1 MHGYDMATATASGNG
16 DANLSVAIA
25 EQSCQECRRR
35 KAKCDRSVPTC
46 GLCHQYRRQC
56 IYEKH
61 SRTPLTRKHL
71 TEVEDRLERAEALI
85 KRLKRDN
92 GDPHAIHVAQAETRQ
107 PFPAV
112 NSSTSFDLRGTDPGD
127 LTTNTNGASITASSP
142 TMTGLLAGS
151 PPHPSTMTSPSVHH
165 HARIEDTAIS
175 RPGRSDGPR
184 PDRDI
189 ALNEVVDPRRNVNA
203 RPASNLSLAETPP
216 QDDFEWDEQD
226 NPERLDEYLGGMSAG
241 VQNTDP
247 VPDGMASLP
256 VGEKEAGYLGVASG
270 AALLRIIEP
279 RKIRRNSRSRTHRNS
294 SSSCTTLG
302 ICSAPD
308 PNRHISDAM
317 IDAYFSRYHLSYPI
331 IHEATFRAQYAEVI
345 PQPHGKCWQILAYT
359 IAAIGVYTSSDTAS
373 NSLDLDLFAH
383 ARSMLSFDHLE
394 LGNLTLVQALTL
406 ISNYQQKRDKP
417 NSGYNYLGLAV
428 RMATGLGLHK
438 EFAGWKISPLQME
451 IRRRVWW
458 SLCVF
463 DVGATITFSRPTVW
477 PYEGVEVAFPLNV
490 TDRDLTANSK
500 SYPKERETITPYTS
514 VGLQAKFHVATNR
527 IYSRVISKPF
537 ATAEELRNLEND
549 LLAPWLAK
557 LPEWFREDS
566 VVEPRYAL
574 AHAVM
579 QWRYRN
585 FRIIMYRPFVIRMA
599 LATSRNGRMINN
611 APAAEIHAYNQ
622 CLADADITIKSI
634 SKYWATNEH
643 NRLAAW
649 YALYFLFQAALI
661 PCICLRNMP
670 LSPDA
675 PSWCDQVTLTLRTIR
690 ALAPVNASCSSCH
703 DVIVDLCRR
712 YLNLSAANAGA
723 DPPVNSETGG
733 DSRYNQGGLGDRHE
747 INSRQAFSTRTSDP
761 LGDGNQQHQLL
772 GPIDESP
779 QTQINQVFPMMW
791 PNVNALEAA
800 GEVLGNDAWLS
811 FLDAP

>member
-1 MHGYDMATATASGNG
+1 
-16 DANLSVAIA
+16 
-25 EQSCQECRRR
+25 
-35 KAKCDRSVPTC
+35 
-46 GLCHQYRRQC
+46 
-56 IYEKH
+56 
-61 SRTPLTRKHL
+61 
-71 TEVEDRLERAEALI
+71 
-85 KRLKRDN
+85 
-92 GDPHAIHVAQAETRQ
+92 
-107 PFPAV
+107 
-112 NSSTSFDLRGTDPGD
+112 
-127 LTTNTNGASITASSP
+127 
-142 TMTGLLAGS
+142 MTGS
-151 PPHPSTMTSPSVHH
+151 DVHH
-165 HARIEDTAIS
+165 HARLENETIS
-175 RPGRSDGPR
+175 HTGGNNESRSDRERAQNG
-184 PDRDI
+184 
-189 ALNEVVDPRRNVNA
+189 VVDPHRHVHT

-216 QDDFEWDEQD
+216 QDDFEWDEQE
-226 NPERLDEYLGGMSAG
+226 NPESLDDDLVGTLAG
-241 VQNTDP
+241 THNTDP

-256 VGEKEAGYLGVASG
+256 VSEKEAGYLGVASG
-270 AALLRIIEP
+270 AALLRIMEP
-279 RKIRRNSRSRTHRNS
+279 KKIRRNSRSKTHRRTS
-294 SSSCTTLG
+294 SSYATPGL
-302 ICSAPD
+302 CSAPD
-308 PNRHISDAM
+308 PDRHISDAM
-317 IDAYFSRYHLSYPI
+317 IDAYFRRYHLSYPI

-514 VGLQAKFHVATNR
+514 VGLQAEFHIATNR

-537 ATAEELRNLEND
+537 ATAEELMNLENE

-557 LPEWFREDS
+557 LPECFREDS

-599 LATSRNGRMINN
+599 LATSRNGRMIND
-611 APAAEIHAYNQ
+611 APAAEVHAYNQ
-622 CLADADITIKSI
+622 CLADAEVTIKSI
-634 SKYWATNEH
+634 SKYWMTNEH

-670 LSPDA
+670 MSPEA
-675 PSWCDQVTLTLRTIR
+675 PSWCDQVSLTLRTIQ
-690 ALAPVNASCSSCH
+690 ALAPVNASCSSCQ
-703 DVIVDLCRR
+703 DVIVDLCGR
-712 YLNLSAANAGA
+712 YLNSSAANA
-723 DPPVNSETGG
+723 DEDRPVNSETRG
-733 DSRYNQGGLGDRHE
+733 DSRCNQRGLGGRHE
-747 INSRQAFSTRTSDP
+747 IDTRHSFLTPILEPS
-761 LGDGNQQHQLL
+761 GDGHQQQQLL
-772 GPIDESP
+772 GPINESP

-811 FLDAP
+811 FLNAP